1 VGTFLYFRNGC
12 GKLRLSDITIDG
24 FVKSPYAVLPF
35 FPRPFGV
42 PSVRLSPRDSGA
54 LPVELF
60 TLPFEKVL
68 NWSFYD
74 FITIQGA
81 IMAVIKE
88 AAIPIGRML
97 FIPKQ
102 GNMTKNDLEIEA
114 SGQYTLTEMPD
125 RFVVKNGEC
134 CRSIM
139 VKVKKKE

>member
-1 VGTFLYFRNGC
+1 M
-12 GKLRLSDITIDG
+12 LSQIMH
-24 FVKSPYAVLPF
+24 
-35 FPRPFGV
+35 
-42 PSVRLSPRDSGA
+42 
-54 LPVELF
+54 
-60 TLPFEKVL
+60 
-68 NWSFYD
+68 
-74 FITIQGA
+74 QGA

-102 GNMTKNDLEIEA
+102 GNMTKDDLEIEA

-125 RFVVKNGEC
+125 RFVLKNGEC